1 MEKMTK
7 MYLYLVKRTDAGD
20 YDTYDS
26 FVVCCESKKVALN
39 CHPSSEWYYDRAL
52 TNKCS
57 SWTTPENVKVTKI
70 GLAHKNMAK
79 GVVIASFDA
88 G

>member
-1 MEKMTK
+1 MAK
-7 MYLYLVKRTDAGD
+7 MYLYLVERTDKGD

-39 CHPSSEWYYDRAL
+39 CHPSSEWHINPPSPTKY
-52 TNKCS
+52 S
-57 SWTTPENVKVTKI
+57 SWTTPENIKVTKI
-70 GLAHKNMAK
+70 GLAHKRIEK
-79 GVVIASFDA
+79 GLVIASYNA